1 MSLVQY
7 DPWATLTD
15 VRNEIDRLFGRNGT
29 GLWDDGSR
37 VATSEWVPAVDI
49 REDNDKYVIHADLPG
64 VDPNNIDL
72 TLEKGVLSIRGERRF
87 DSEQAHQGYSRVER
101 ARGVFHRRFSLPDTA
116 DSEKVSARYINGV
129 LEVTIPKQEQVQPKR
144 ISVSAK

>member
-1 MSLVQY
+1 MS
-7 DPWATLTD
+7 P
-15 VRNEIDRLFGRNGT
+15 
-29 GLWDDGSR
+29 
-37 VATSEWVPAVDI
+37 
-49 REDNDKYVIHADLPG
+49 ND
-64 VDPNNIDL
+64 IDL

-116 DSEKVSARYINGV
+116 DAEKVSARYENGV